1 MQDPQASGARLRVGI
16 ICADPLRAEGLRAI
30 LETTCDTVM
39 LTAQEARHSVE
50 LSLALLDTREEDVLT
65 MIAAFRRARP
75 ALRLIVLSGRSEPAY
90 IQKVIGNGAKGY
102 LLHTASE
109 REIEMAIAVVAD
121 GSIWAPRK
129 VLASLI
135 DTYASD
141 TQRPKEV
148 QLTPR
153 EQEVIEL
160 LIAGRANREIAVTL
174 GVELKTVKAHV
185 GHLLQKFSVPNRVA
199 LTVRAVE
206 MQMNQA
212 VDKSG
217 SSSEKGS

>member
-1 MQDPQASGARLRVGI
+1 MPDSPASEVRLRVGI

-30 LETTCDTVM
+30 LESTCELVF
-39 LTAQEARHSVE
+39 LTAQEARHSSE

-75 ALRLIVLSGRSEPAY
+75 ALRLIVLSSRAEPAY
-90 IQKVIGNGAKGY
+90 IQKIVGSGAKGF

-109 REIEMAIAVVAD
+109 REIQMAISVVAD

-160 LIAGRANREIAVTL
+160 LIAGRANREIAATL
-174 GVELKTVKAHV
+174 GVELKTVKTHV
-185 GHLLQKFSVPNRVA
+185 GRLLQKFSVPNRVA
-199 LTVRAVE
+199 LTVRALE
-206 MQMNQA
+206 MQLNRA
-212 VDKSG
+212 VDSTAQFA
-217 SSSEKGS
+217 E

>member
-1 MQDPQASGARLRVGI
+1 MLNSSALEGRLKVGI
-16 ICADPLRAEGLRAI
+16 ICGDPLRGEGLRAI
-30 LETTCDTVM
+30 LEGTCEVVF
-39 LTAQEARHSVE
+39 LTAQEARHS
-50 LSLALLDTREEDVLT
+50 SDIALALLDTREEDVLT

-75 ALRLIVLSGRSEPAY
+75 ALRLIVLSGRAEPAY
-90 IQKVIGNGAKGY
+90 IQKVVGSGAKGF
-102 LLHTASE
+102 LLHNASE
-109 REIEMAIAVVAD
+109 REIQMAISVVAD

-135 DTYASD
+135 DTYASG

-160 LIAGRANREIAVTL
+160 LIAGRANREIAATL
-174 GVELKTVKAHV
+174 GVELKTVKTHV

-199 LTVRAVE
+199 LTVRALE
-206 MQMNQA
+206 MQMNRA
-212 VDKSG
+212 
-217 SSSEKGS
+217 SEAAS